1 MLQHTATML
10 HYQIIKSPG
19 ILNNSLFITHRSDL
33 LLAISWKR
41 LTMWSPADA
50 QNSLTKSNDHC
61 NLCINELDTAITKVR
76 DKMLQLATIVCR
88 LYKKLNIH
96 KLRCPFQDN
105 TLILAPSSALVY
117 FFISLLIQ
125 LTYYRGK
132 SCSYHKSLLNMQRYD
147 FW

>member
-61 NLCINELDTAITKVR
+61 NLCINKLDTVITKVR
-76 DKMLQLATIVCR
+76 DKMLQLATIICK
-88 LYKKLNIH
+88 LYKKLNSSQIMMSISRKH
-96 KLRCPFQDN
+96 SHTCSEFSIGLLLHQSLN
-105 TLILAPSSALVY
+105 SINILQRKEL
-117 FFISLLIQ
+117 Q
-125 LTYYRGK
+125 LP
-132 SCSYHKSLLNMQRYD
+132 
-147 FW
+147 